1 MEDEDY
7 RIMVLNDTT
16 MKVFRDGRIHTYDK
30 HHKKWTDRKF
40 QEGSHGGYYEFGT
53 GSKYKG
59 NHKHYS
65 VHGVVALC
73 YLGEKPVGYET
84 DHINGNHHDNRLENL
99 QYITKID
106 NDRKRLYHK
115 KDELIKGYSI
125 TKYGKFRARLRH
137 YGKYIDL
144 GSYDTEDE
152 ARQAYVDAKL
162 KYHKVEIENKQ

>member
-30 HHKKWTDRKF
+30 HHKKWTDRKYTKNH
-40 QEGSHGGYYEFGT
+40 QGYYQVGI
-53 GSKYKG
+53 GVKYKP
-59 NHKHYS
+59 Y
-65 VHGVVALC
+65 VHNVITMC
-73 YLGEKPVGYET
+73 YLGKKPEGHQT
-84 DHINGNHHDNRLENL
+84 DHINSIRTDNRLENL

-106 NDRKRLYHK
+106 NDRKRLVYNK
-115 KDELIKGYSI
+115 KQLIKGYSL
-125 TKYGKFRARLRH
+125 TKYGKFRARVLH

-144 GSYDTEDE
+144 GSYDTEEE